1 MMDDREFKSIAAM
14 QDQERDRVR
23 DLIKRDKADRAREA
37 SRQLAEIEVARGLY
51 VNLSESVAEPTPEW
65 LAQGDH
71 RPFTPRQP
79 DDTVR
84 VIKTVRRVITPVVA
98 RMHVAG
104 RLGDD
109 HFAACMWYRER
120 HESAGLEGRYK
131 TNHLSLAGN
140 VGGSGGMGQAPIAQH
155 AWEAQARFEF
165 RGARAAI
172 EPFYLKF
179 FEAVVLHDIPARR
192 AARFARCHHS
202 KVRRRLSDCAE
213 AVLRWAALNRIEI
226 GGDDD
231 DG

>member
-1 MMDDREFKSIAAM
+1 MMDDWESKSLKAMQAEERVRVAAM
-14 QDQERDRVR
+14 
-23 DLIKRDKADRAREA
+23 IKRDRDERAREA

-51 VNLSESVAEPTPEW
+51 VNLSDSVAEPTPEW
-65 LAQGDH
+65 LVQGDH

-84 VIKTVRRVITPVVA
+84 VIKTVRRVTTPVVA
-98 RMHVAG
+98 RMYIAG

-155 AWEAQARFEF
+155 AWEARARQEF
-165 RGARAAI
+165 RGARSAV

-179 FEAVVLHDIPARR
+179 FEAVVIYDIPARR

-202 KVRRRLSDCAE
+202 KVRRRLADCAE
-213 AVLRWAALNRIEI
+213 RVLRWAALNQIEI
-226 GGDDD
+226 GGG